1 VFGNHFQ
8 PQHPR
13 HSRSTKPSLPSLC
26 IPQLTMA
33 TPTEVVA
40 AIKDL
45 TKRSQALEAP
55 AQSINLINGP
65 MIHYQPGAVP
75 PDLRWSKRDRIDYD
89 RQCVANEW
97 HEARSCG
104 QRCQHDLRRIQ
115 RSTQVTSVDIASTVL
130 MVLQFGRV
138 NAALLNVPTRLLIL
152 KADSGILSHLQRRRP
167 CGRSERR
174 SSPSWADAE
183 DGH

>member
-1 VFGNHFQ
+1 
-8 PQHPR
+8 
-13 HSRSTKPSLPSLC
+13 
-26 IPQLTMA
+26 MA

-97 HEARSCG
+97 HEARFCG

-115 RSTQVTSVDIASTVL
+115 RSTQVTPVDIASTVL

-138 NAALLNVPTRLLIL
+138 NAALLNVLID
-152 KADSGILSHLQRRRP
+152 KADLFASTSNIGAPVARDL
-167 CGRSERR
+167 RSVEGAFDV
-174 SSPSWADAE
+174 SV
-183 DGH
+183 HN